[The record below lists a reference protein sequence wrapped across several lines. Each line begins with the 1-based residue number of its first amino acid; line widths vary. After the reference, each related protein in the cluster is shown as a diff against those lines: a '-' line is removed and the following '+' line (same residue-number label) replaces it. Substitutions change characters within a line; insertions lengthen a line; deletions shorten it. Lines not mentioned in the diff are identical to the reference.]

1 MKRLRMLLMTGALIA
16 GSAAMAPAQQPQ
28 YNQGYQNYP
37 GYQDRDWDRDR
48 DRDRDRYGYDRGNG
62 FRNAREFGFQD
73 GFNDGRNDR
82 LSGHSFRPTHDG
94 NFRHADRGYDGR
106 FMSRNEYKQIY
117 REAYQN
123 GYERG
128 YNSARN
134 RDRWHW

>member
-1 MKRLRMLLMTGALIA
+1 MKRLRMLLMTTALIA
-16 GSAAMAPAQQPQ
+16 GSAAMSAAQQGPYQ
-28 YNQGYQNYP
+28 GWGYQNH
-37 GYQDRDWDRDR
+37 DWDRDR
-48 DRDRDRYGYDRGNG
+48 DHDRDRYGYGYDRGYG
-62 FRNAREFGFQD
+62 ARNPREFGYQD
-73 GFNDGRNDR
+73 GLNDGRNDR

-106 FMSRNEYKQIY
+106 YMSRNEYKQIY

-134 RDRWHW
+134 RDR